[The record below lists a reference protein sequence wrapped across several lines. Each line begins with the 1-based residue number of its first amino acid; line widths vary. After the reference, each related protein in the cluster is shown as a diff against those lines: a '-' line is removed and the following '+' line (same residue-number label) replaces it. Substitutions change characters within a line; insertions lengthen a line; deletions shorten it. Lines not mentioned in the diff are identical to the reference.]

1 MPRYYFDTCDGGDFI
16 RDAIGLELDG
26 IEAARDEAAPGLA
39 DFADRI
45 SGRDS
50 PGSSRSSFRLPGR
63 LRLRG
68 QYNQLIIV
76 TTQARNHMRKAL
88 AT

>member
-1 MPRYYFDTCDGGDFI
+1 MARHPAAADEREDVNALQALCYFDTCDGGDFI

-50 PGSSRSSFRLPGR
+50 PGSSRSSFACRDA
-63 LRLRG
+63 
-68 QYNQLIIV
+68 YS
-76 TTQARNHMRKAL
+76 
-88 AT
+88 